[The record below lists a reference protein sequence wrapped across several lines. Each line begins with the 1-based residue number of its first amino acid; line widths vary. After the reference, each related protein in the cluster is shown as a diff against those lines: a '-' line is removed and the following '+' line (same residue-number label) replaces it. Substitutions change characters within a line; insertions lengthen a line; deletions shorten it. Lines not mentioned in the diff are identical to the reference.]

1 MQRETFLNRVAERL
15 GRPRVTAEP
24 ARGEMG
30 VPEAY
35 RAAPL
40 GTVANAGDLCEHFKR
55 ELENVGGR
63 VAIANGRAEVAPLV
77 RSELAHWGATRL
89 VSWDESEF
97 RDWDVHWLWNEAH
110 CTPWHSGSADPEA
123 AAKFRRAALEAD
135 VGITTVDFAIAN
147 TGTMVLSAGLSR
159 PRSVSLLPTVHLA
172 LVRASQLVH
181 RMGSVFADY
190 TGRAGGPPS
199 AVHFITGPSRTS
211 DIENDLTI
219 GVHGPAGVSV
229 VVWREE
235 S

>member
-1 MQRETFLNRVAERL
+1 MQRETFLNRIAERL
-15 GRPRVTAEP
+15 GRPRVTARP

-30 VPEAY
+30 VPESY

-63 VAIANGRAEVAPLV
+63 VAIANRPSEVAQLV

-97 RDWDVHWLWNEAH
+97 RDWEVRWLWNEAH
-110 CTPWHSGSADPEA
+110 CTPWRSGSADPEA
-123 AAKFRRAALEAD
+123 AARFRRAALEAD

-147 TGTMVLSAGLSR
+147 TGTMVLSAGLRR

-172 LVRASQLVH
+172 LVRASQLVQ
-181 RMGSVFADY
+181 RMGSVFAAY
-190 TGRAGGPPS
+190 TGQAGGPPS

-219 GVHGPAGVSV
+219 GVHGPAGVSA